1 MGRTT
6 KHTGFL
12 SSNLGFVVIQL
23 LLAGAVA
30 VLLVLLLYR
39 WLCRYTDHGHE
50 VEVPQITGL
59 SIQEADVLLTGNH
72 LKMEVIDSTYS
83 YKVPLG
89 TIVEQ
94 TPLQESKV
102 KVGRTVYVVVNARQH
117 RPVVMPDLIDISA
130 RQAENTLRQQGLKV
144 AEIIYEPSAYRDL
157 VLDVRIGEQSVA
169 AGTRLTEG
177 TEVTL
182 VVGAGLGTG
191 VSAVPDLTGRTLAE
205 ARSILLAGRLVLGA
219 YEFDTPPDETNM
231 QDYVVYSQSPL
242 AGEQLREG
250 QAVSIRLSTNLEK
263 AATAENESAE
273 DEFF

>member
-1 MGRTT
+1 MARTN

-12 SSNLGFVVIQL
+12 SSNLGFILIQL
-23 LLAGAVA
+23 LIAAVI
-30 VLLVLLLYR
+30 VICLVFILYR

-59 SIQEADVLLTGNH
+59 SIQEAEVLLTGNR
-72 LKMEVIDSTYS
+72 LKMLVIDSTYS

-94 TPLQESKV
+94 TPPQECKV
-102 KVGRTVYVVVNARQH
+102 KVGRTIYVVVNARQH

-130 RQAENTLRQQGLKV
+130 RQAENTLRQQGLRV

-157 VLDVRIGEQSVA
+157 VLDVRIGEQSVP

-191 VSAVPDLTGRTLAE
+191 TSSVPDLTGRTLSE

-219 YEFDTPPDETNM
+219 YEFDTPPDDTNM

-242 AGEQLREG
+242 AGEQLLEG
-250 QAVSIRLSTNLEK
+250 QAVNIRLSTNLEK
-263 AATAENESAE
+263 AATAENENDE